1 MSNYTKNQIESDA
14 LSAKDLLLSWTS
26 GAGATGKTPALYDHV
41 KTGEINNIPVSVELL
56 TALAEMYTVKGKCSE
71 RFYEAIKYGYLSPN
85 HFDEYKETSL
95 AQKPLEG
102 HYLTAVEYMQ
112 SCFAMLP
119 ELPKPSIEDVLAH
132 FVDYK
137 SSMTKPE
144 LQTLIEGVIKICT
157 VRSYGLSDLTDTQ
170 FAKYNDLVKKENAMA
185 TALFSLSTYM
195 DDIKP
200 IAGSD
205 CSVQGKFFPE
215 RGHGEELN
223 RLLTEEKYTILVT
236 TSIPA
241 KLDSSFNIVESGYI
255 LFSIKVI

>member
-26 GAGATGKTPALYDHV
+26 GAGATGKTPALYEHV
-41 KTGEINNIPVSVELL
+41 KTGSINNIPVSVELL

-71 RFYEAIKYGYLSPN
+71 SFYKALKNGYLSPN
-85 HFDEYKETSL
+85 HFDEYKETTV

-102 HYLTAVEYMQ
+102 HYLTAEEYMQ

-119 ELPKPSIEDVLAH
+119 ELSKPPIEDVLAH
-132 FVDYK
+132 FADYK
-137 SSMTKPE
+137 PSMTKPE

-157 VRSYGLSDLTDTQ
+157 VRQYGLSDLTDTQ
-170 FAKYNDLVKKENAMA
+170 LAKYTDLSKKEKAIS
-185 TALFSLSTYM
+185 TASALLSVYM

-200 IAGSD
+200 VVGSD
-205 CSVQGKFFPE
+205 CAVQGKFFPE

-236 TSIPA
+236 TSVPT
-241 KLDSSFNIVESGYI
+241 KLDSSFNIIEPGYI
-255 LFSIKVI
+255 LFSIKVV